1 MQKQS
6 TPATTSADTVTL
18 LPGEPWFYATVSPAT
33 LARYRSEDAARERGW
48 AQHCAEGVTLG
59 RTPSSC

>member
-6 TPATTSADTVTL
+6 MPADPSAMLD
-18 LPGEPWFYATVSPAT
+18 GDPWYYAAVSPEAR
-33 LARYRSEDAARERGW
+33 ARYRSEDAARERGW
-48 AQHCAEGVTLG
+48 DQHCAEGAILG